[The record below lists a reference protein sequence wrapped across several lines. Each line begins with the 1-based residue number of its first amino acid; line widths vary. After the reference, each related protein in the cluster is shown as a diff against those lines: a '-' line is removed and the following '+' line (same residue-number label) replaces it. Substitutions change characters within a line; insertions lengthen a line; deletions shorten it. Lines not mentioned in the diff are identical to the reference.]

1 MKKYIL
7 IIGFLVG
14 CNSGIKN
21 NGESENNVK
30 IEEKKWILS
39 DESVMG
45 YDSLTKNYE
54 FVGEWR
60 MDIKM
65 GTVNETLYYEYYNS
79 NDENLC
85 YLMIKDKTISIYE
98 KERDGNKY
106 WDINN
111 DEWFVI
117 DENGNLQSYI
127 KEEGLI
133 SDEELKSYG
142 VTYTKIR

>member
-14 CNSGIKN
+14 CNTGIKN

-39 DESVMG
+39 DNSVMD

-85 YLMIKDKTISIYE
+85 YLMIKDKTMSIYE
-98 KERDGNKY
+98 KERDGDKY

-117 DENGNLQSYI
+117 DENGVLEDVI
-127 KEEGLI
+127 
-133 SDEELKSYG
+133 
-142 VTYTKIR
+142 TKVKTKAHTDQILTD